1 MSSLRDKILQASD
14 IVTERVH
21 VPEWGIDVE
30 VKTMTGA
37 ERAVIMQTVAEAG
50 GQMDFRN
57 IYPEVVIACTY
68 DPETGE
74 RVFSYDD
81 KPHLMAKSGLAIDRI
96 AAVGLRLSGFTKESG
111 DEMGKGSSTT
121 QSDAP
126 ILS

>member
-14 IVTERVH
+14 IVTERVN
-21 VPEWGIDVE
+21 VPEWGIDVD

-37 ERAVIMQTVAEAG
+37 ERAVIMQSAAEAG
-50 GQMDFRN
+50 GQMDFKN
-57 IYPEVVIACTY
+57 IYPEVVIACAY

-96 AAVGLRLSGFTKESG
+96 AAVGLRLSGFTKEAG
-111 DEMGKGSSTT
+111 DEAGKGSSFI
-121 QSDAP
+121 QSDEP
-126 ILS
+126 ISS

>member
-1 MSSLRDKILQASD
+1 MSLRDKILQASD
-14 IVTERVH
+14 IVTERVE
-21 VPEWGIDVE
+21 VPEWGIAVD

-37 ERAVIMQTVAEAG
+37 ERAMIMQSTAEAG
-50 GQMDFRN
+50 GQMDFTN

-96 AAVGLRLSGFTKESG
+96 ALVGLRLSGFTKEST
-111 DEMGKGSSTT
+111 DEMGKDSSTT
-121 QSDAP
+121 QSDEP
-126 ILS
+126 ISS